1 MKKLLVLISSLLM
14 SNVSHAKEQN
24 DSRISDLQKKLKDH
38 NVLSSTRSHDTGK
51 TGGGGNVG
59 PRIQK

>member
-1 MKKLLVLISSLLM
+1 MKKIMIFISSLLM
-14 SNVSHAKEQN
+14 IQNASSKETSNKSTLNE
-24 DSRISDLQKKLKDH
+24 KLKSEG
-38 NVLSSTRSHDTGK
+38 VLSSTKSVDSGK